1 MIPTYNPWFVAL
13 SVAIAVVASFTALS
27 LAERVSVSRD
37 RLTYYW
43 LSGGAIAMGIGIWSM
58 HFIGML
64 AFHLPIPI
72 AYDVTLTLLS
82 IAPAILASGIALV
95 QIRLGKHSLFILIL
109 AGIFMGGG
117 IATMHYTGMAAM
129 RMFPPIR
136 YDPWLF
142 VASVLVAVGASIV
155 ALEIAFRLQLE
166 SDSGSF
172 FGKKVASSMVMG
184 LAIAGMHYTA
194 MAAAS
199 FASNSVCLAKPH
211 GITPE
216 VLVVLVTGGSL
227 AVLVITL
234 MLAMFDARLDDQDAR
249 MVAELSSANQ
259 ELHQRAEEL
268 AQAMT
273 ARVREGARKDR
284 LLAAVVEQTF
294 DAILT
299 TDLEGRVTN
308 WNRAAEVMFGYAAAE
323 VKGRSLQEVISLE
336 SAMPF
341 GGDDGGKPGQLHE
354 TRGRRRDGRRIYLAL
369 SNAPLLNEAKER
381 QGWVNVIRDITRQK
395 EDEERLRQ
403 AAAVFESSTEG
414 VIITDSETSILA
426 VNRAF
431 SELTGYSEQEAIG
444 QKAGFTKSGVH
455 DHEFYRAMWQAI
467 DKTGR
472 WRGEIIDRRKNGET
486 YPKWM
491 NIGVVRND
499 DGEITNYVGVFF
511 DITHLKESER
521 RLQYIAQH
529 DYLTDLPNRLLFED
543 RLEHAITRARRE
555 GSGVALLFV
564 DLDRFKS
571 VNDSLGHL
579 VGDRLLQIVAR
590 RICSVV
596 RDEDTVS
603 RLGGD
608 EFTIILEAIEDRQQA
623 ARVAEKV
630 ISELRHPISI
640 NQYDLLISASVGIS
654 FYPEDGAEVARL
666 LQHADAAMYK
676 AKEKGRNAF
685 HFFSLELSEELSR
698 RARMEADL
706 RQALERN
713 EFQLYFQPFAT
724 LSDGRIVGGEA
735 LLRWQHPQQGLL
747 VPGEFLAIAEEC
759 GLLGTIEEWVI
770 ENACREARRWSD
782 CGMPHLTLAMNLSSN
797 IIGHA
802 GIVDQIITA
811 LRQNQL
817 SGNKLQLDVTEAVL
831 TQQTEGLEDNL
842 DALAALGAT
851 LSIDDFGTGYS
862 SILDLQRFPVRKLE
876 IGRPFLR
883 NLMQDTDH
891 QALVR
896 AVIALGHSL
905 GLAVSAEGVEE
916 KEQRQFLQTHGCDEI
931 QGYLLSPPLSPG
943 AFIQLLE
950 EKG

>member
-1 MIPTYNPWFVAL
+1 MIATYNPWFVAL
-13 SVAIAVVASFTALS
+13 SVAIAVVASYTALS
-27 LAERVSVSRD
+27 LAERVSASRD
-37 RLTYYW
+37 RLAYYW

-64 AFHLPIPI
+64 AFHLPIPV

-82 IAPAILASGIALV
+82 IVPAILASGIALV

-142 VASVLVAVGASIV
+142 LASILIAVGASV
-155 ALEIAFRLQLE
+155 AALEIAFRLQLE
-166 SDSGSF
+166 GGSGYVF
-172 FGKKVASSMVMG
+172 TKKVASALVMG
-184 LAIAGMHYTA
+184 LAIAGMHYTG
-194 MAAAS
+194 MAAAN
-199 FASNSVCLAKPH
+199 FASNSVCMAAPQ
-211 GITPE
+211 GITAE
-216 VLVVLVTGGSL
+216 VLAVLVTGGSL
-227 AVLVITL
+227 TVLVITL
-234 MLAMFDARLDDQDAR
+234 MLAMFKARLDDQNVR
-249 MVAELSSANQ
+249 MVTELSNANQ

-273 ARVREGARKDR
+273 ARVRENARKDR
-284 LLAAVVEQTF
+284 LLAAVVEQTS

-308 WNRAAEVMFGYAAAE
+308 WNSAAEVMFGYAAAE
-323 VKGRSLQEVISLE
+323 VKGRFLQEVISLE
-336 SAMPF
+336 SAMQF
-341 GGDDGGKPGQLHE
+341 GADEDGKSGQFYE
-354 TRGRRRDGRRIYLAL
+354 TRGRRRDGRKIYLAL

-381 QGWVNVIRDITRQK
+381 RGWVSVIRDITRQK

-414 VIITDSETSILA
+414 VIITDSETQILA

-431 SELTGYSEQEAIG
+431 TELTGYSEQEAIG

-455 DHEFYRAMWQAI
+455 DREFYRAMWQAI
-467 DKTGR
+467 GTAGR

-491 NIGVVRND
+491 NISVVRDD

-579 VGDRLLQIVAR
+579 VGDKLLQVAAR

-630 ISELRHPISI
+630 ISELRRSITI

-698 RARMEADL
+698 RVQIEEDL

-713 EFQLYFQPFAT
+713 EFQLYFQPFMS
-724 LSDGRIVGGEA
+724 LPEGRVVGGEA
-735 LLRWQHPQQGLL
+735 LLRWQHPRQGLL
-747 VPGEFLAIAEEC
+747 VPGEFLDVAEEC

-770 ENACREARRWSD
+770 ERACNEARRWVECGLSD
-782 CGMPHLTLAMNLSSN
+782 FTLAMNLSSTM
-797 IIGHA
+797 IARA
-802 GIVDQIITA
+802 GIVDRIMAA
-811 LRQNQL
+811 LQQNNL
-817 SGNKLQLDVTEAVL
+817 TGKNLQLDVAEASL
-831 TQQTEGLEDNL
+831 TQQAEGLEENL
-842 DALAALGAT
+842 HAMAALGVSI
-851 LSIDDFGTGYS
+851 SIDDFGTGYS
-862 SILDLQRFPVRKLE
+862 SILDLQRFPVGKLE
-876 IGRPFLR
+876 IGRLFLR

-891 QALVR
+891 QVLVR

-905 GLAVSAEGVEE
+905 GLRVAAEGVEDE
-916 KEQRQFLQTHGCDEI
+916 DQRQFLQAQGCDEI
-931 QGYLLSPPLSPG
+931 QGYFLSPPLSAE
-943 AFIQLLE
+943 AFVQLLE
-950 EKG
+950 EGR